1 MEWTLRTESSGNAL
15 TDAHQRAFHEV
26 ADLYHGQNPY
36 DIETYRARA
45 HKLEQQFSLHHR
57 QQLVAALRKHMTAL
71 GAGAASMGQLERL
84 LDPRSVAVVTGQQAG
99 LFTGPLYAFYKA
111 LSAIGWAA
119 RLERELE
126 RPVVPVFWVA
136 SEDHDWGEVDH
147 AYILDK
153 ADEIRKIRLP
163 QEVALHQMVFH
174 TELDPAAVQAAVA
187 EVARCLPEGP
197 HKDEVLQDIEQ
208 SFAAGMS
215 MSDWFGK
222 LLLKMVEPRGI
233 VLLDPCLPELRQLV
247 AGCWTRTFDQLA
259 TLQDRL
265 DRVYEQV
272 AQRGFQPLVVRDPLN
287 TTMFYVRQ
295 GKRYVLETT
304 GDNRLR
310 ARGLGVEKPL
320 PEWRALAEEH
330 PEQFSSNVLLRPVV
344 QDYLLPT
351 LVYLGGPAEVSYHA
365 LAGAVFEVHN
375 RQLPPLMLRHRLRLF
390 TPTVVRH
397 MAKWGLTADDLAKP
411 LQVSDWLRFK
421 LEGSVLDDAF
431 AELRNQTRERW
442 QGFAQQFARLG
453 PQVQDMAARQI
464 DRELAGIDRLHRK
477 TKRLFDLNHET
488 ELRQLHHVNRWLW
501 TDGAVQERRLSPLN
515 TWAKYGLR
523 WLVESPL
530 WMESSGELAAFD
542 VYL

>member
-15 TDAHQRAFHEV
+15 TDVHQRAFHEV
-26 ADLYHGQNPY
+26 ADLYHGQDPY
-36 DIETYRARA
+36 ELETYRLRA
-45 HKLEQQFSLHHR
+45 EKLERQFSLHHR
-57 QQLVAALRKHMTAL
+57 QQLVSALRKHMTAL
-71 GAGAASMGQLERL
+71 GAGAASLGQLDRL

-99 LFTGPLYAFYKA
+99 LFTGPLYAIYKA

-119 RLERELE
+119 RLERELG

-153 ADEIRKIRLP
+153 EDEIRKIRLRQDAP
-163 QEVALHQMVFH
+163 LHQMVFH
-174 TELDPAAVQAAVA
+174 TPLDESAVRTAVA

-197 HKDEVLQDIEQ
+197 HKDEVLLFIEQ

-215 MSDWFGK
+215 LSDWFAK
-222 LLLKMVEPRGI
+222 LLLKMVEPKGI

-247 AGCWTRTFDQLA
+247 SGVWTRTFDELA
-259 TLQDRL
+259 ALQENL
-265 DRVYEQV
+265 NRVYEQV
-272 AQRGFQPLVVRDPLN
+272 SQRGFQPLVVRDPVN
-287 TTMFYVRQ
+287 STVFYVHQ
-295 GKRYVLETT
+295 GKRYVLETA

-310 ARGLGVEKPL
+310 ARGLGIEQPL

-344 QDYLLPT
+344 QDHLLPT
-351 LVYLGGPAEVSYHA
+351 LLYLGGPAEIAYHA
-365 LAGAVFEVHN
+365 LAGAVFEVHS

-397 MAKWGLTADDLAKP
+397 MAKWGLTLDHLAQP
-411 LQVSDWLRFK
+411 LEVSDWLRFK
-421 LEGSVLDDAF
+421 LEGSALDDVF
-431 AELRNQTRERW
+431 AELRTQTRERW
-442 QGFAQQFARLG
+442 ERWERTFSRLG
-453 PQVQDMAARQI
+453 PQVEDMAARQI
-464 DRELAGIDRLHRK
+464 QRELAGIDKLHRK
-477 TKRLFDLNHET
+477 TQRLFDQNHET

-501 TDGAVQERRLSPLN
+501 TDGAAQERRLSPLN
-515 TWAKYGLR
+515 TWTKYGLR

-530 WMESSGELAAFD
+530 WLESSGRLATTD